1 MKLYLKQNAVFM
13 LVFLVKEVEI
23 SDTLPLMAFG
33 CSIPYVEP
41 RYDVEVT
48 RFVSL
53 LPLMGYCSEF
63 ELPWFNLD
71 ERDAKE
77 TIRTTRSRARA
88 SKTGSVSSP
97 PSANSAAT
105 T

>member
-1 MKLYLKQNAVFM
+1 M
-13 LVFLVKEVEI
+13 LVFLVKEIEI

-33 CSIPYVEP
+33 CNIPYIEP
-41 RYDVEVT
+41 RCVEVT
-48 RFVSL
+48 GFVSHCYIFN
-53 LPLMGYCSEF
+53 GYHREF

-97 PSANSAAT
+97 PSTNSAT
-105 T
+105 TT